1 MERHRLKTIDAVREF
16 ALAGNATLTLVSTA
30 TGARFTFRVRR
41 RDVTTPYF
49 VSLLRGPDNNLDY
62 QYLGCVKEI
71 DGSMHYHHGI
81 KSRIGRDA
89 PSARAFTWFWQRVRD
104 GRLPQSLEIWHEGK
118 CGRCG
123 RKLTVP
129 ESLARG
135 IGPECSGA
143 LRQRQFDLIGGHDAQ
158 VS

>member
-1 MERHRLKTIDAVREF
+1 MERNRLKTIDAVREF
-16 ALAGNATLTLVSTA
+16 VLAGNATLTLVSNA
-30 TGARFTFRVRR
+30 TGARFTYKVHR

-62 QYLGCVKEI
+62 QYLGYLKEVNDDVHYWHGVK
-71 DGSMHYHHGI
+71 S
-81 KSRIGRDA
+81 KIGRDA
-89 PSARAFTWFWQRVRD
+89 PSARAFIWFWQRVRD
-104 GRLPQSLEIWHEGK
+104 GRLPESLEIWHEGR

-143 LRQRQFDLIGGHDAQ
+143 LRQKQFDLIGGCNAHVD
-158 VS
+158 